1 MLLNTNEPIL
11 QDSQAL
17 SHNLQAKNTKELAW
31 DLFQMLNGRILLP
44 IKNDDFWIKQL
55 PYYDS

>member
-1 MLLNTNEPIL
+1 MLLNTNEQIL

-17 SHNLQAKNTKELAW
+17 SHNLQAKNTKEQAW

-44 IKNDDFWIKQL
+44 IKNDGF
-55 PYYDS
+55 